1 MQVGKKCNGESFF
14 RAGCVHISKTSMSSN
29 RCSGAADD
37 CGALERR
44 ILRTSCDVFR
54 RYQKSR
60 RPAGSLTL
68 ASAELIGFVF
78 EHRFDLIPKL
88 WAILVSMRRNRML
101 HSRIEHLIFGT
112 GNLQ

>member
-1 MQVGKKCNGESFF
+1 MQVGKKCNGASFSAQGACTS
-14 RAGCVHISKTSMSSN
+14 RKTSMSSN
-29 RCSGAADD
+29 RSSGAADN

-101 HSRIEHLIFGT
+101 HSRIEHLIFGAE
-112 GNLQ
+112 NLQ